1 MPFIFIDQGSP
12 SIRHYS
18 TPKAHG
24 TSPINPSNATR
35 TVETQSKTGRNPNPY
50 QQTPS
55 NKQTIRKI
63 HQAFEIMS
71 TPVFSITIEQLSI
84 KNAWNLLQKHQ
95 IKHLPVTKNGTLNAI
110 VSEGDILKAL
120 AFPDKNLSWVTEKV
134 YAATESTDIHQLA
147 HVMFDE
153 HIGCLP
159 IVNEQHEIQGMV
171 TRSDILKITSQY
183 GPMEFWA

>member
-18 TPKAHG
+18 TPKSHG
-24 TSPINPSNATR
+24 TSPLSESNPAR
-35 TVETQSKTGRNPNPY
+35 AVEAHPKNGPKAY
-50 QQTPS
+50 QEHASP
-55 NKQTIRKI
+55 KQTIRRI
-63 HQAFEIMS
+63 HQAKEIMTS
-71 TPVFSITIEQLSI
+71 PVISLPLASLTLE
-84 KNAWNLLQKHQ
+84 NAWQTLKKHN
-95 IKHLPVTKNGTLNAI
+95 IKHLPITENGTLNAI

-120 AFPDKNLSWVTEKV
+120 AFKQADTKWITHRVF
-134 YAATESTDIHQLA
+134 AATETTDIHQLA

-159 IVNEQHEIQGMV
+159 IINDERQLQGMV

>member
-18 TPKAHG
+18 TPKSQG
-24 TSPINPSNATR
+24 TSPLAQSNPARTIESHPKNGPKAYQENATPKR
-35 TVETQSKTGRNPNPY
+35 S
-50 QQTPS
+50 
-55 NKQTIRKI
+55 IRRI
-63 HQAFEIMS
+63 HQAKEIM
-71 TPVFSITIEQLSI
+71 TQPVIALELSLLTLES
-84 KNAWNLLQKHQ
+84 AWEILKQHK
-95 IKHLPVTKNGTLNAI
+95 IKHLPITENGTLNAI

-120 AFPDKNLSWVTEKV
+120 AFKQANDKWVTHTV
-134 YAATESTDIHQLA
+134 FAATETTDIHQLA

-159 IVNEQHEIQGMV
+159 IINDQHQLEGMV